1 MGIRKSYK
9 RKITLVAIM
18 VSLVMVMTGCIQME
32 LGIEINKDGTGKLE
46 VLVAQNTD
54 LIDEEMEGETEVET
68 DSLTIFEDEDF
79 EGIEGVTTSTEP
91 VEYVD
96 KGYNFKGEKAV
107 VEIQDMSSF
116 LKEMNEKED
125 SEDEMILVELPNG
138 NQRFEIK
145 LSTEEETLES
155 EESTENEDQMMA
167 ILEATGAKIQYAVTT
182 DYKVVDHNANIV
194 EGNKY
199 IFDLLKFSKELEE
212 GDQEEVIFFV
222 EFETENS
229 TGEPTEE
236 PEEEPE
242 QDDEETTGSREEVET
257 RLKAAIQLDR
267 NHQDFYGEALKE
279 LGILKG
285 TDKGLELDKGLTR
298 AEGAVMYSRL
308 LGLEEEIQRFAEE
321 NPDYTTDFT
330 DVPDWVKPTIN
341 FLHSQ
346 GYVNGIS
353 TSEYGSGNLMKETEY
368 STLVLRALG
377 YKDGEDFTWDKANES
392 SKELGLYEDDV
403 VGPDE
408 VLGGEFNRRKMSY
421 ISYNALFSEDPEGIE
436 LIERLSE

>member
-9 RKITLVAIM
+9 RKITLIAVM
-18 VSLVMVMTGCIQME
+18 VSLVMVLTGCIQME
-32 LGIEINKDGTGKLE
+32 VGIEINKDGTGKFE
-46 VLVAQNTD
+46 VLLAQNTEFF
-54 LIDEEMEGETEVET
+54 DEEMDGDTQVET

-91 VEYVD
+91 VDYMD

-107 VEIQDMSSF
+107 VEIEDMQNF
-116 LKEMNEKED
+116 LIEMNEKED

-138 NQRFEIK
+138 NKRFEIK
-145 LSTEEETLES
+145 ISSEEETLDN
-155 EESTENEDQMMA
+155 EESVENDEQMMT
-167 ILEATGAKIQYAVTT
+167 ILEATGAKIQYEITT

-199 IFDLLKFSKELEE
+199 IFDLLKLSKELEE
-212 GDQEEVIFFV
+212 TNQDEIIFFV

-308 LGLEEEIQRFAEE
+308 LGLEEEIQSFAEE
-321 NPDYTTDFT
+321 NPDYTTNFT

-341 FLHSQ
+341 YLHSQ

-353 TSEYGSGNLMKETEY
+353 TTEYGSGSLMKETEY

-377 YKDGEDFTWDKANES
+377 YKDGEDFTWDKADER
-392 SKELGLYEDDV
+392 SKELGLYEDDL

-421 ISYNALFSEDPEGIE
+421 ISYNALFSQDSEGVE
-436 LIERLSE
+436 LIERLLE